1 MVARG
6 QLRFRGAVL
15 RRGCHLRSVAWRGVA
30 WPAGRPGRRAGG
42 GAATGTGGGRR
53 AVPPPPPA
61 VCLSGGQVVVQVAV
75 GQVQLPL
82 AWMVA
87 PQVLPLPL
95 GWAVSVCAS
104 G

>member
-6 QLRFRGAVL
+6 QLRCRGAVL
-15 RRGCHLRSVAWRGVA
+15 RRGCHLRSVAWCGLLGGRG
-30 WPAGRPGRRAGG
+30 AGPVGERRP
-42 GAATGTGGGRR
+42 GTGGGGGV
-53 AVPPPPPA
+53 VPPLPPA